1 MLNNEI
7 KKLRRAERNQGHTAQ
22 RRVFSAGRSCQ
33 VCRVLQ
39 DMNGEGGDNGD
50 EEGNSARTKSALER
64 AIESTTQSLI
74 TFKHLS
80 PQDYEHEAH

>member
-1 MLNNEI
+1 
-7 KKLRRAERNQGHTAQ
+7 
-22 RRVFSAGRSCQ
+22 
-33 VCRVLQ
+33 
-39 DMNGEGGDNGD
+39 MNGEGGDNGD